1 MRGSPKES
9 RPWVRVDEG
18 IPEGP
23 GVLRASRSNR
33 ERATRCAC
41 YFAAWQ
47 DSEGDGDFMTVRT
60 GR

>member
-9 RPWVRVDEG
+9 RPWVRVEEG

-23 GVLRASRSNR
+23 GVLRASRSYR
-33 ERATRCAC
+33 EQVTQYAC

-47 DSEGDGDFMTVRT
+47 DSEGDGDFMTVQT